1 MANKKT
7 HLIKPLLGSDLPVIS
22 HGKGIYLYDTEGNH
36 YLDGASGAVT
46 VNIGHGVKEI
56 VNAMIDQA
64 NQVSF
69 VYRSQF
75 TSIPAE
81 RLAEKLASI
90 APGDLNSVFFVNS
103 GSEATETALK
113 VALQY
118 WQEKGK
124 PGKNRII
131 SRRTS
136 YHGITLGAL
145 SMSGHVAR
153 RFRFEPLLADYPV
166 VSPPYCYR
174 CPFTEQFPDCALK
187 CAHELETAILNI
199 GQENVA
205 AFIIEPVI
213 GAAGGAIV
221 PPDGYHQKVREI
233 CDKYD
238 VLLIA
243 DEVMTGCGRTGR
255 NFAIDYWGIVPD
267 IMALGKGLSSGYTPM
282 AATLVSDKI
291 ISEIENGTK
300 VIMSGHTYSANPLSA
315 AVCLAVMDYMENNR
329 LVENA
334 AYQGQIL
341 AEGLKQIAYRYPI
354 IGDVRGLG
362 LLHGMEFV
370 ANKETREPFQ
380 VHSKVTERII
390 RKSFESGLIIYPAA
404 GGIDGFQG
412 DAIIVSP
419 PLVITAEET
428 RLLLTIL
435 EESIAAVSLELYN
448 EGLWTDRSIS

>member
-7 HLIKPLLGSDLPVIS
+7 HLIKPLLGSELPVIS

-56 VNAMIDQA
+56 ANAMIDQA

-81 RLAEKLASI
+81 KLAEKLASI

-118 WQEKGK
+118 WQEQGK
-124 PGKNRII
+124 PEKNRII

-145 SMSGHVAR
+145 SMSGHAAR
-153 RFRFEPLLADYPV
+153 RYRFEQLLADYPI

-174 CPFTEQFPDCALK
+174 CPFNEKFPECALK
-187 CAHELETAILNI
+187 CASELETAILNI
-199 GQENVA
+199 GPEHIA

-221 PPDGYHQKVREI
+221 APEGYHQKVRAI

-238 VLLIA
+238 ILLIA
-243 DEVMTGCGRTGR
+243 DEVMSGCGRTGR
-255 NFAIDYWGIVPD
+255 NFAVDYWGIIPD

-291 ISEIENGTK
+291 MIEIESGTR

-315 AVCLAVMDYMENNR
+315 AVCLAVMEYMENNR

-341 AEGLKQIAYRYPI
+341 AEGLKQLAIRYPI

-362 LLHGMEFV
+362 LLQGIEFV
-370 ANKETREPFQ
+370 ADKETIEPFQ
-380 VHSKVTERII
+380 PYSKVTERII
-390 RKSFESGLIIYPAA
+390 KKCFESGLIVYPAVGA
-404 GGIDGFQG
+404 IDGFQG
-412 DAIIVSP
+412 DAIIVAP
-419 PLVITAEET
+419 PLVITAEELK
-428 RLLLTIL
+428 LLLTVL
-435 EESIAAVSLELYN
+435 DESIASVSQELYN
-448 EGLWTDRSIS
+448 EGLMSDRSIS